1 MTDRSKGIYSAL
13 RSGRGGDGTDSNSI
27 TPPSATTSE
36 AMLKMLSKSRLV
48 NGETGFSIDFSGM
61 KISDAGLEA
70 ISDKLA
76 AAHVEMGEIEAGAVK
91 NIDEQRKVTHFTD
104 RAEYPSS
111 EIFRDVEAFAA
122 DVAEGTIKGS
132 TGKKFD
138 ALILNGIGGSALGP
152 QLLQFAINGPVW
164 NELAPDERRGF
175 LRIYFTDNTDTAG
188 VADAM
193 KTMDLETTLVLS
205 VSKSGGTQETKNNMI
220 AFEKL
225 YADAGIDFAEHACAI
240 TMPGSQLDKH
250 ASSNG
255 WMKIFPMAESIGGR
269 TSETAIVGHLPAALT
284 GVDFAEFLEGANKMD
299 AWTREPNPKNN
310 PAYLLAATWY
320 LVGDAK
326 GDRNMVIVP
335 YADRLLPLSRY
346 LQQLVM
352 ESLGKEKDRD
362 GNVVNQ
368 GLNVFG
374 NKGGTDAHAFIQ
386 QLNDGRDD
394 FFATFIEVYK
404 DTLDVEIENG
414 VFMGDYLHGFQAGLA
429 DALQEKGRQV
439 IQMAIRQ
446 VDAANLGALV
456 ALYERAVAFYAE
468 LININAFHQ
477 PGVEAYKKASKKII
491 ALLAEVNSKLP
502 ALAGSEGTAAEL
514 AEKAGVENV
523 AAFEGILAKAAE
535 NPTRPGN
542 SVSRK
547 WSGKRDDWIYRVV

>member
-1 MTDRSKGIYSAL
+1 
-13 RSGRGGDGTDSNSI
+13 
-27 TPPSATTSE
+27 
-36 AMLKMLSKSRLV
+36 MLKMLSKSRLV

-269 TSETAIVGHLPAALT
+269 TSETSASESAALSPNLKVLAE
-284 GVDFAEFLEGANKMD
+284 GYFDFSAAMCGGYEPGLELRRGQVNAPFQHPPEEFAEEFCIAGFRCGPIRNRRLGEEGGEHHRRRHSGPHR
-299 AWTREPNPKNN
+299 T
-310 PAYLLAATWY
+310 
-320 LVGDAK
+320 
-326 GDRNMVIVP
+326 
-335 YADRLLPLSRY
+335 AD
-346 LQQLVM
+346 
-352 ESLGKEKDRD
+352 G
-362 GNVVNQ
+362 
-368 GLNVFG
+368 
-374 NKGGTDAHAFIQ
+374 
-386 QLNDGRDD
+386 
-394 FFATFIEVYK
+394 
-404 DTLDVEIENG
+404 
-414 VFMGDYLHGFQAGLA
+414 
-429 DALQEKGRQV
+429 
-439 IQMAIRQ
+439 IR
-446 VDAANLGALV
+446 
-456 ALYERAVAFYAE
+456 
-468 LININAFHQ
+468 
-477 PGVEAYKKASKKII
+477 
-491 ALLAEVNSKLP
+491 
-502 ALAGSEGTAAEL
+502 
-514 AEKAGVENV
+514 
-523 AAFEGILAKAAE
+523 
-535 NPTRPGN
+535 
-542 SVSRK
+542 
-547 WSGKRDDWIYRVV
+547 KRHL